1 MKWVDKLRETKEGR
15 ELLKKIV
22 MVVSAVIFIACFLV
36 VGEMSY
42 NDALATEAAL
52 NGTRGV
58 AML

>member
-15 ELLKKIV
+15 ELLKKMI
-22 MVVSAVIFIACFLV
+22 MVVSAVIFIACFLA

-42 NDALATEAAL
+42 NDALAIEAAL